1 MKNEMIREPTRQDW
15 NRIWEQARYEQ
26 NKPVEKPASSGFLG
40 LIMVIA
46 VLVIS
51 AYLLRAFVQFLIRP

>member
-1 MKNEMIREPTRQDW
+1 MKDEMIREPTREDW
-15 NRIWEQARYEQ
+15 NRIWEQSRCEQ
-26 NKPVEKPASSGFLG
+26 NKPVKKPAPSGFLG